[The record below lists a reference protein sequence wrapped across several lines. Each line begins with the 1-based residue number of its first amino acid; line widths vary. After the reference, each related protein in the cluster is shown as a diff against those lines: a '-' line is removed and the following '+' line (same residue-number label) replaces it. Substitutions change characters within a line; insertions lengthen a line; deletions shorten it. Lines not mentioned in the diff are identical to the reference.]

1 MAGYKSH
8 LEDIFTDF
16 TWVIYKYKKE
26 KSKKDCPI
34 LYVESQN
41 TEQNIS
47 FSQKFFI
54 VSILITV

>member
-8 LEDIFTDF
+8 LEDISTDL
-16 TWVIYKYKKE
+16 TWVIYKYYKE
-26 KSKKDCPI
+26 KRKRDCPI

-54 VSILITV
+54 VSILITA